1 MHFTCPYN
9 WEYSLG
15 ISYIESLKNVKYV
28 GWVKNFKLTAITAKK
43 GGSNI
48 TGSRQFKDVYITGQK
63 TAYFGDSGRIY
74 GRLIKI
80 KPASSNNN

>member
-1 MHFTCPYN
+1 M
-9 WEYSLG
+9 
-15 ISYIESLKNVKYV
+15 KYV

-63 TAYFGDSGRIY
+63 L
-74 GRLIKI
+74 LISEI
-80 KPASSNNN
+80 VVEYMEG